1 MFQNILKQAV
11 QHTAGLE
18 KASIANLGS
27 AMKSMGIEGDAGRIF
42 RGVGLDE
49 DSMQMK
55 MHSALKQGAEKGMFY
70 DEATMGGMLRNLQ
83 AGEDAMMGL
92 NVGGM
97 SGSSFL
103 NNVAGQGSGLG
114 QATAMVG
121 LGAMAGTAN
130 MIAGGDFSEGAV
142 VGALGG
148 ATVAGFARSMAKSGT
163 ALTDDVL
170 KKAIGDDFLEAGNEK
185 ILQKEVKEK
194 LIPGTR
200 VTEDGNQAYFR
211 LLNSKGEPTLN
222 PEEAVITEAHVKA
235 SGLSKDELYAEGV
248 IAPTYKKNDADQFV
262 TDEAGNLIQ
271 EGSRRVGVGLF
282 KKGDDS
288 GYPLMVP
295 RENAQLVKPKDL
307 KMSEPLTAGDARKAN
322 LQTFRNLN
330 EDQLQRANL
339 TVAQRDAM
347 LETDPSKKT
356 NVAMR
361 NRMLTV
367 GGGMLS
373 GVAFTSNKRDY
384 RRGFNKSRGNR
395 I

>member
-27 AMKSMGIEGDAGRIF
+27 AMKSMGIKGDAGNIF
-42 RGVGLDE
+42 RGVGLQE
-49 DSMQMK
+49 GSLEAS

-83 AGEDAMMGL
+83 AGEKAMMGL

-103 NNVAGQGSGLG
+103 NNVAGQGGGLG

-170 KKAIGDDFLEAGNEK
+170 KKAIG
-185 ILQKEVKEK
+185 KENFKVEGSPGGTK
-194 LIPGTR
+194 LIPGA
-200 VTEDGNQAYFR
+200 TEVSEGSGTYMIKATDAEG
-211 LLNSKGEPTLN
+211 K
-222 PEEAVITEAHVKA
+222 VITHGDRTKIVPTIEQLKA
-235 SGLSKDELYAEGV
+235 LNIEDTSEGVVRPSSDAKSFYLSKQGGPKILNRDS
-248 IAPTYKKNDADQFV
+248 V
-262 TDEAGNLIQ
+262 TMTGE
-271 EGSRRVGVGLF
+271 
-282 KKGDDS
+282 
-288 GYPLMVP
+288 
-295 RENAQLVKPKDL
+295 
-307 KMSEPLTAGDARKAN
+307 MSSLDARKAN
-322 LQTFRNLN
+322 LETFRNLN

-356 NVAMR
+356 NIAMR